1 MAQYMYE
8 PLSAQD
14 QSFLVMETPSLHM
27 HVASTQIFELG
38 PLATEDGGV
47 DFARIKRFIA
57 SVLHRIPRYRQR
69 LHWVPVVGSPVWVDD
84 AEFALDYHV
93 RHTALPRP
101 GSDAQLRQLSARV
114 MAQPLDRTRPLWEIW
129 VVEGLAEGR
138 FALVSKIHHCM
149 IDGSS
154 GVDISQILQSRTP
167 ERRIGTAPPF
177 VPRPIPSPSELL
189 FRSLRWRLGLP
200 LRALRG
206 LREFRRE
213 TEDAWGEL
221 LLRLRVL
228 ARLFTEQY
236 GRASAS
242 PINGTVGPH
251 RTFGWIDMDL
261 GELRA
266 ARKALGCTLN
276 DLVLAI
282 ATGAFRDYLR
292 QRGARPEDLEF
303 RIQAPVSVR
312 SQEEKGRLGNRV
324 SGWVVTLPLG
334 LDDPRA
340 QLAAIQETTR
350 DLKESKQ
357 ALGVEMM
364 MAAMGEMPTS
374 VLSLAMQAASGTI
387 NSIVTN
393 VPGPQFPLYLQG
405 ARMLAMYPQV
415 PLLQSLGLG
424 IALISY
430 DGKVCWGFNADP
442 KLVPDLD
449 AFLAAIRAS
458 HARVLA
464 AAREAPP
471 PTPEPS
477 PERREPRKGTRGR
490 GNGAPARPA

>member
-38 PLATEDGGV
+38 PLATEAGGV
-47 DFARIKRFIA
+47 DFPRIKRFIA
-57 SVLHRIPRYRQR
+57 SQLHRIPRYRQKLQR
-69 LHWVPVVGSPVWVDD
+69 VPILHSPVWVDD
-84 AEFALDYHV
+84 AEFSLDYHV

-101 GSDAQLRQLSARV
+101 GNDAQLRQLSARV
-114 MAQPLDRTRPLWEIW
+114 MAQPLDRARPLWEIW

-154 GVDISQILQSRTP
+154 GIDISQILQSRTP
-167 ERRIGTAPPF
+167 ERRIGTAPRF
-177 VPRPIPSPSELL
+177 VPRPTPGSGELL
-189 FRSLRWRLGLP
+189 LRSLRWRLGLP

-213 TEDAWGEL
+213 TQDAWGEVG
-221 LLRLRVL
+221 LRLRVL
-228 ARLFTEQY
+228 ARMFTEQY
-236 GRASAS
+236 GRASES
-242 PINGTVGPH
+242 PINGVVGPH
-251 RTFGWIDMDL
+251 RTFGWVDMDL
-261 GELRA
+261 AELRA
-266 ARKALGCTLN
+266 ARRTLDCTLN

-292 QRGARPEDLEF
+292 QRGARPEELEF
-303 RIQAPVSVR
+303 RIEAPVSVR
-312 SQEEKGRLGNRV
+312 SPGEKGRLGNRV
-324 SGWVVTLPLG
+324 SGWVVTLPIG
-334 LDDPRA
+334 VEDPRR
-340 QLAAIQETTR
+340 QLAAIHETTR

-415 PLLQSLGLG
+415 PLLQGLGLG

-430 DGKVCWGFNADP
+430 DGRLCWGFNADP

-449 AFLAAIRAS
+449 AFLAAIRNSQAG
-458 HARVLA
+458 VLE
-464 AAREAPP
+464 AARSQPP
-471 PTPEPS
+471 PAP
-477 PERREPRKGTRGR
+477 EPRKGARVR
-490 GNGAPARPA
+490 PAGNGTSARHG

>member
-38 PLATEDGGV
+38 PLATEAGGV

-57 SVLHRIPRYRQR
+57 SVLHRIPRYRQK
-69 LHWVPVVGSPVWVDD
+69 LHWVPIVHAPVWVDD
-84 AEFALDYHV
+84 AEFSLDYHV

-101 GSDAQLRQLSARV
+101 GNDAQLRQLSARI
-114 MAQPLDRTRPLWEIW
+114 MAQPLDRARPLWEIW
-129 VVEGLAEGR
+129 VVEGLAESR

-149 IDGSS
+149 IDGAS

-167 ERRIGTAPPF
+167 ERRIGSAPPF
-177 VPRPIPSPSELL
+177 VPRPTPGSSELL
-189 FRSLRWRLGLP
+189 LRSLRWRLGLP

-206 LREFRRE
+206 IREFRRE
-213 TEDAWGEL
+213 TEDAWGEVR
-221 LLRLRVL
+221 LRLRVL
-228 ARLFTEQY
+228 ARMFTEQY
-236 GRASAS
+236 GRASES
-242 PINGTVGPH
+242 PINGSVGPH
-251 RTFGWIDMDL
+251 RTFGWVDMDL
-261 GELRA
+261 AELKA
-266 ARKALGCTLN
+266 ARRALECTLN

-312 SQEEKGRLGNRV
+312 SPDEKGRLGNRV

-334 LDDPRA
+334 EEDPRR
-340 QLAAIQETTR
+340 QLAAIQETTH

-405 ARMLAMYPQV
+405 SRMLAMYPQV
-415 PLLQSLGLG
+415 PLLQGLGLG

-430 DGKVCWGFNADP
+430 DGKLCWGFNADP
-442 KLVPDLD
+442 RLVPDLD
-449 AFLAAIRAS
+449 AFLAAIRGS
-458 HARVLA
+458 QARVLE
-464 AAREAPP
+464 AARSQPP
-471 PTPEPS
+471 PA
-477 PERREPRKGTRGR
+477 REPRRGAR
-490 GNGAPARPA
+490 ARQAGNGTAARQG

>member
-1 MAQYMYE
+1 MSSSPGRPRPRPAAATSRAATASR
-8 PLSAQD
+8 PGGGGAARLTRPCRAGSDRRAPPP
-14 QSFLVMETPSLHM
+14 TP
-27 HVASTQIFELG
+27 T
-38 PLATEDGGV
+38 
-47 DFARIKRFIA
+47 
-57 SVLHRIPRYRQR
+57 
-69 LHWVPVVGSPVWVDD
+69 
-84 AEFALDYHV
+84 
-93 RHTALPRP
+93 HTALPRP

-114 MAQPLDRTRPLWEIW
+114 MAQPLDRTRPMCEIW

-154 GVDISQILQSRTP
+154 GVDLSQILQSRTP

-292 QRGARPEDLEF
+292 QRGARPEELEF

-312 SQEEKGRLGNRV
+312 SQEE
-324 SGWVVTLPLG
+324 
-334 LDDPRA
+334 
-340 QLAAIQETTR
+340 
-350 DLKESKQ
+350 
-357 ALGVEMM
+357 
-364 MAAMGEMPTS
+364 
-374 VLSLAMQAASGTI
+374 
-387 NSIVTN
+387 
-393 VPGPQFPLYLQG
+393 
-405 ARMLAMYPQV
+405 
-415 PLLQSLGLG
+415 
-424 IALISY
+424 
-430 DGKVCWGFNADP
+430 
-442 KLVPDLD
+442 
-449 AFLAAIRAS
+449 
-458 HARVLA
+458 
-464 AAREAPP
+464 
-471 PTPEPS
+471 
-477 PERREPRKGTRGR
+477 
-490 GNGAPARPA
+490 